1 MISKTFLGKIKL
13 FVSYIKLYEIKDSIK
28 FSVCFVS
35 YLIYIFFK
43 KPAHSDHFRKWSL
56 ITVSLQNDHLSIT
69 TTFLWSQKWS
79 LYTGLTVIY
88 KNRVATNFRNLN
100 SRHFPGFPGLLLLIF
115 QALGLQRLHNTI
127 KRYTIKMLHATI
139 ILADEKL
146 V

>member
-1 MISKTFLGKIKL
+1 MSYFLSYALIKHSDRFGKTFYSNMDWFHDNERKKKLSLSVSQYWVEMISKTFLGKIKL

-35 YLIYIFFK
+35 SLIYIFFK

-79 LYTGLTVIY
+79 LYTGLTVI
-88 KNRVATNFRNLN
+88 TN
-100 SRHFPGFPGLLLLIF
+100 IF
-115 QALGLQRLHNTI
+115 MI
-127 KRYTIKMLHATI
+127 
-139 ILADEKL
+139 
-146 V
+146 